1 MKISKRV
8 VTACEECG
16 CQEPES
22 AISDVIVAEAPAA
35 MEVVAAPAVNPY
47 GEAIANI
54 RLAIDFLGSLAKSD
68 PVARESIANL
78 SVVLFDL
85 VG

>member
-1 MKISKRV
+1 MRITKKAV
-8 VTACEECG
+8 KACEDLA
-16 CQEPES
+16 CQEPVVTPEADAVS
-22 AISDVIVAEAPAA
+22 VVDVAPVEAIAAEI
-35 MEVVAAPAVNPY
+35 NPY
-47 GEAIANI
+47 GEAISNI
-54 RLAIDFLGSLAKSD
+54 RLAIDALGNLAKSD